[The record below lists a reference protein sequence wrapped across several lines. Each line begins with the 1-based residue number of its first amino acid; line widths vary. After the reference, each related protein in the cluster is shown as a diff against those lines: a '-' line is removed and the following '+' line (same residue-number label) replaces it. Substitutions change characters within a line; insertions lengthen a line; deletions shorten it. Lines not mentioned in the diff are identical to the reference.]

1 MFARRPYLVV
11 VILALVLLSF
21 RLVIGAE
28 SVASGTASVT
38 YQLQALAQEVHPAR
52 ARIEIES
59 GNNQSVLAGGTA
71 KPVQLKLF
79 DASGTPV
86 IGAKIIFIVASK
98 PSSAKEFELSEKKVI
113 TNPVGIANFQP
124 GKINDAGN
132 YSILAMLEGDQSVY
146 SYINFNVND
155 ESWIMYLIFGLFG
168 GLGMFLFG
176 MNLGADGLQKIAGK
190 KMKEILGTF
199 TNNRFMGVL
208 TGILVT
214 AVTQSSSATTV
225 MLVGFVNA
233 SLMTISQ
240 TLSVIFGA
248 NIGTTITVQLIAFEI
263 SHFAL
268 LMVGVGFLLKYSKNK
283 TVVYAGD
290 IILGFGFI
298 FYGMKVMSVAMSP
311 LRSFPAFR
319 DMLIAMSDYPLTAI
333 FGSMLFTALIQSS
346 GATIG
351 LIVVFASQNLITLH
365 ASIPLILGAH
375 TGTCITGW
383 IAAIGASPAAKKTAL
398 LNILYNLIGTV
409 VFLPFL
415 YERFSFSSFV
425 HWLTVP
431 FSTSVARE
439 VANAHMVSAIIK
451 MLVMFPFYDR
461 IVWLTH
467 LIIPEEKP
475 EESGRSVHT
484 KYLSESLLKSPELA
498 LGNVAREISR
508 MAGHVEYMME
518 KVPEMISY
526 GREEVIKEVGVR
538 EEKVDTA
545 QYEITKYLSSLS
557 EESLTENQTSTMMK
571 YMAIINDLE
580 GQGDLIHKIIVPF
593 ARAKAREE
601 IRFSEEGFREL
612 LSMFDRVNENFM
624 LIINAFATNNLETAE
639 RVLKS
644 ERTFEVL
651 IKRLRTAHMRRVF
664 QHKVQSIETS
674 TLHMDLLQCFKR
686 INLHSIE
693 IAKAIGGEWLV
704 QKMAAEEEG
713 ERQVKAEQEA
723 EETMKRVAAQVAA
736 AEEKAANGGK
746 KPENPSEPK
755 SES

>member
-1 MFARRPYLVV
+1 MFARRLYQFVLFSALFLLCTNVV
-11 VILALVLLSF
+11 SADTI
-21 RLVIGAE
+21 
-28 SVASGTASVT
+28 ASATC
-38 YQLQALAQEVHPAR
+38 
-52 ARIEIES
+52 RIQIES
-59 GNNQSVLAGGTA
+59 GNDQAILANGSS
-71 KPVQLKLF
+71 KPVEIKLL
-79 DASGTPV
+79 DAEGKPITN
-86 IGAKIIFIVASK
+86 AALHLIVAEK
-98 PSSAKEFELSEKKVI
+98 PSGAGDFKLETEKI
-113 TNPVGIANFQP
+113 QTNPVGMAIFEP
-124 GKINDAGN
+124 GKISKPGD
-132 YSILAMLEGDQSVY
+132 YSILVMKADDQSVY
-146 SYINFNVND
+146 SYINLNVHD
-155 ESWIMYLIFGLFG
+155 ESWVMYLVFGLFG

-199 TNNRFMGVL
+199 TNNRYMGVL
-208 TGILVT
+208 TGIIVT
-214 AVTQSSSATTV
+214 AITQSSSATTV

-311 LRSFPAFR
+311 LRSFPAFKE
-319 DMLIAMSDYPLTAI
+319 MLIAMSDYPITAI

-351 LIVVFASQNLITLH
+351 LVVVFASQNLITLH

-383 IAAIGASPAAKKTAL
+383 IASIGASAAAKKTAL

-415 YERFSFSSFV
+415 SDSLSFSSLV
-425 HWLTVP
+425 HWCTAP
-431 FSTSVARE
+431 FSDSAARE
-439 VANAHMVSAIIK
+439 VANAHMLSAIIK
-451 MLVMFPFYDR
+451 MIVMFPFYDR

-467 LIIPEEKP
+467 LMIAEETT
-475 EESGRSVHT
+475 EEINRSVRT

-508 MAGHVEYMME
+508 MAGHVEFMME

-526 GREEVIKEVGVR
+526 GREDTISEVTFR

-557 EESLTENQTSTMMK
+557 EESLTEEQTSTMMK

-580 GQGDLIHKIIVPF
+580 GQGDQIHKIIVPF
-593 ARAKAREE
+593 SRAKAREE

-612 LSMFDRVNENFM
+612 MNMFDRVNENFM
-624 LIINAFATNNLETAE
+624 LIINAFATNNLEQAE
-639 RVLKS
+639 RIMKS

-651 IKRLRTAHMRRVF
+651 IKRLRTSHMRRVF

-686 INLHSIE
+686 INVHSIE
-693 IAKAIGGEWLV
+693 IAKAIGGEWLF
-704 QKMAAEEEG
+704 QK
-713 ERQVKAEQEA
+713 
-723 EETMKRVAAQVAA
+723 AA
-736 AEEKAANGGK
+736 AEDEVEKQARADKEATEIVEKA
-746 KPENPSEPK
+746 SEPTDK
-755 SES
+755 TE

>member
-1 MFARRPYLVV
+1 LKLVDTE
-11 VILALVLLSF
+11 
-21 RLVIGAE
+21 G
-28 SVASGTASVT
+28 
-38 YQLQALAQEVHPAR
+38 
-52 ARIEIES
+52 
-59 GNNQSVLAGGTA
+59 
-71 KPVQLKLF
+71 KPV
-79 DASGTPV
+79 V
-86 IGAKIIFIVASK
+86 GANILFIVASK
-98 PSSAKEFELSEKKVI
+98 PSSAREYVLAEKRVI
-113 TNPVGIANFQP
+113 TNPVGVALFNP
-124 GKINDAGN
+124 GKVDEAGN

-176 MNLGADGLQKIAGK
+176 MNLGAEGLQKIAGK

-199 TNNRFMGVL
+199 TNNRYMGVL
-208 TGILVT
+208 TGVLVT

-268 LMVGVGFLLKYSKNK
+268 LMIGIGFLLKYSKNK

-298 FYGMKVMSVAMSP
+298 FYGMKVMSVSMSP
-311 LRSFPAFR
+311 LRSFPAFKE
-319 DMLIAMSDYPLTAI
+319 MLIAMSDYPITAI

-351 LIVVFASQNLITLH
+351 LVVVFASQNLITLH

-383 IAAIGASPAAKKTAL
+383 IASIGASAAAKKTAL
-398 LNILYNLIGTV
+398 LNILYNVIGTI

-415 YERFSFSSFV
+415 YESLSFARFV
-425 HWLTVP
+425 HWATAP
-431 FSTSVARE
+431 FSDSVARE
-439 VANAHMVSAIIK
+439 VANAHMFSAILK
-451 MLVMFPFYDR
+451 MFVMFPFYDR
-461 IVWLTH
+461 IVWCTH
-467 LIIPEEKP
+467 LLIAEEAT
-475 EESGRSVHT
+475 EETGRSVHT
-484 KYLSESLLKSPELA
+484 KYLSETLLKSPELA

-508 MAGHVEYMME
+508 MAGHVEFMME

-526 GREEVIKEVGVR
+526 GREETIAEVNFR

-545 QYEITKYLSSLS
+545 QYEITRYLSSLS
-557 EESLTENQTSTMMK
+557 EESLTEAQTSTMMK

-593 ARAKAREE
+593 SRAKAREE

-612 LSMFDRVNENFM
+612 LGMFDRVNENFM
-624 LIINAFATNNLETAE
+624 LIINAFATNNLEQAE
-639 RVLKS
+639 RVLRS

-651 IKRLRTAHMRRVF
+651 IKRLRTSHMRRVF

-693 IAKAIGGEWLV
+693 VARAIGGEWLT
-704 QKMAAEEEG
+704 QKMASEG
-713 ERQVKAEQEA
+713 DTEKQIKAEQEA
-723 EETMKRVAAQVAA
+723 EKTLAAVAAKVSAKTSENDSDALPTNDSVASS
-736 AEEKAANGGK
+736 
-746 KPENPSEPK
+746 PSDKETPK
-755 SES
+755 S

>member
-1 MFARRPYLVV
+1 MFVRRPYLL
-11 VILALVLLSF
+11 VILSVLVLVSF
-21 RLVIGAE
+21 RLVVGAE
-28 SVASGTASVT
+28 LASPTSAS
-38 YQLQALAQEVHPAR
+38 LATVVPDLHPAR
-52 ARIEIES
+52 ARIDVEA
-59 GNNQSVLAGGTA
+59 GNNQSVLAGATA
-71 KPVQLKLF
+71 KPIDLKVL
-79 DASGTPV
+79 DVDGKPIV
-86 IGAKIIFIVASK
+86 GGNIIFIVAAK
-98 PSSAKEFELSEKKVI
+98 PSSAKEFELPEKKAV
-113 TNPVGIANFQP
+113 TNPVGMATFHP
-124 GKINDAGN
+124 GKINVPGN
-132 YSILAMLEGDQSVY
+132 YSILAMLEGDQTVY
-146 SYINFNVND
+146 NYMNFSVND
-155 ESWIMYLIFGLFG
+155 ESWIMYLLFGLFG

-176 MNLGADGLQKIAGK
+176 MNLSSDGLQKIAGK
-190 KMKEILGTF
+190 KMKEILGAF
-199 TNNRFMGVL
+199 TNNRYMGVL

-214 AVTQSSSATTV
+214 IVTQSSSATTV

-248 NIGTTITVQLIAFEI
+248 NIGTTVTVQLIAFDI

-268 LMVGVGFLLKYSKNK
+268 LMIGIGFLLKFSKNK
-283 TVVYAGD
+283 TIFYAGD

-298 FYGMKVMSVAMSP
+298 FYGMKVMSTAMSP

-319 DMLIAMSDYPLTAI
+319 EMLVAMSDYQITAI
-333 FGSMLFTALIQSS
+333 FGSMLFTAVIQSS

-351 LIVVFASQNLITLH
+351 LVVVFASQNLISLQ

-398 LNILYNLIGTV
+398 LNVLYNLIGTL

-415 YERFSFSSFV
+415 YETFSFASFI
-425 HWLTVP
+425 HWLTAP
-431 FSTSVARE
+431 FSDSVARE

-467 LIIPEEKP
+467 LFITEEVT
-475 EESGRSVHT
+475 EEANRAIHT

-508 MAGHVEYMME
+508 MAGHVEFMME

-526 GREEVIKEVGVR
+526 GREETINEVTFR
-538 EEKVDTA
+538 EQKVDNA
-545 QYEITKYLSSLS
+545 QEEITKYLSSMS
-557 EESLTENQTSTMMK
+557 EGSLTEEQTAMMMK
-571 YMAIINDLE
+571 YMSIINDLE

-593 ARAKAREE
+593 ARAKVRDE

-624 LIINAFATNNLETAE
+624 LIINAFATNNLEQAM

-644 ERTFEVL
+644 ERTFDVL
-651 IKRLRTAHMRRVF
+651 IKRLRTSHMRRVF

-693 IAKAIGGEWLV
+693 IARSIGGDQLI
-704 QKMAAEEEG
+704 QKMAADSDAE
-713 ERQVKAEQEA
+713 QHAMAEQEA
-723 EETMKRVAAQVAA
+723 ENVLAQV
-736 AEEKAANGGK
+736 KAKVSGVLPADDSTGGK
-746 KPENPSEPK
+746 GPESEQ
-755 SES
+755 

>member
-11 VILALVLLSF
+11 VLLALVLLSF

-28 SVASGTASVT
+28 SVASGPASAAH
-38 YQLQALAQEVHPAR
+38 QLQAVAQEIHPDR

-71 KPVQLKLF
+71 KPVEIKLL

-86 IGAKIIFIVASK
+86 VGAKIIFIVASK
-98 PSSAKEFELSEKKVI
+98 PSGAKEFELSEKKIV
-113 TNPVGIANFQP
+113 TNPIGAAIFHP

-199 TNNRFMGVL
+199 TNNRYMGVL

-311 LRSFPAFR
+311 LRSFPAFK
-319 DMLIAMSDYPLTAI
+319 DMLIAMSDYPITAI

-351 LIVVFASQNLITLH
+351 LVVVFASQNLITLH

-415 YERFSFSSFV
+415 YEGLSFSTFV
-425 HWLTVP
+425 HWLTAP

-439 VANAHMVSAIIK
+439 VANAHMVSAILK
-451 MLVMFPFYDR
+451 MIVMFPFYDR

-467 LIIPEEKP
+467 LIIPEEKV

-612 LSMFDRVNENFM
+612 LNMFDRVNENFM

-693 IAKAIGGEWLV
+693 IARAIGGEWLV

-723 EETMKRVAAQVAA
+723 EETMRRVAAQVAA
-736 AEEKAANGGK
+736 AEEKAANGAK
-746 KPENPSEPK
+746 KSESPSEPK

>member
-1 MFARRPYLVV
+1 MFARRSYLLVV
-11 VILALVLLSF
+11 IFILVLFSYRF
-21 RLVIGAE
+21 VVGAE
-28 SVASGTASVT
+28 LISSGTAAT
-38 YQLQALAQEVHPAR
+38 ETQQLKALVPEVHPER

-59 GNNQSVLAGGTA
+59 GNHQSVLAGGTA
-71 KPVQLKLF
+71 KPVSMKLL
-79 DASGTPV
+79 DADGNPIV
-86 IGAKIIFIVASK
+86 GANIIFIVASK
-98 PSSAKEFELSEKKVI
+98 PSTAKEYELSEKKVV
-113 TNPVGIANFQP
+113 TNPIGVATFHP
-124 GKINDAGN
+124 GAINEAGN
-132 YSILAMLEGDQSVY
+132 YSILAMLDGDQAVY
-146 SYINFNVND
+146 SYINFSVND
-155 ESWIMYLIFGLFG
+155 ESWIMYLVFGLFG

-199 TNNRFMGVL
+199 TNNRYMGVL

-214 AVTQSSSATTV
+214 AITQSSSATTV

-248 NIGTTITVQLIAFEI
+248 NIGTTITVQLIVFDI
-263 SHFAL
+263 SNFAL
-268 LMVGVGFLLKYSKNK
+268 LMIGIGFLLKYSKNK

-319 DMLIAMSDYPLTAI
+319 DMLIAMSDYPITAI

-351 LIVVFASQNLITLH
+351 LVVVFASQNLITLH
-365 ASIPLILGAH
+365 ASVPLILGAH

-383 IAAIGASPAAKKTAL
+383 IAAIGASAAAKKTAL
-398 LNILYNLIGTV
+398 LNVLYNLIGTV

-415 YERFSFSSFV
+415 YEGFSFSSFV
-425 HWLTVP
+425 HWATVP
-431 FSTSVARE
+431 FSDSVARE
-439 VANAHMVSAIIK
+439 VANAHMFSAILK
-451 MLVMFPFYDR
+451 MFVMFPFYDR

-467 LIIPEEKP
+467 LIIAEEVS
-475 EESGRSVHT
+475 EETSRSVHT

-508 MAGHVEYMME
+508 MAGHVEFMME

-526 GREEVIKEVGVR
+526 GREETIKEVGFR
-538 EEKVDTA
+538 EEKVDNA
-545 QYEITKYLSSLS
+545 QEEITKYLSSLS
-557 EESLTENQTSTMMK
+557 EESLTEEQTGTMMK
-571 YMAIINDLE
+571 YMSIINDLE

-593 ARAKAREE
+593 SRAKVRDE

-612 LSMFDRVNENFM
+612 LTMFDRINENFM
-624 LIINAFATNNLETAE
+624 LIINAFATNNLEQAE

-693 IAKAIGGEWLV
+693 IAKSIGGEWLV
-704 QKMAAEEEG
+704 QKMADEEEN
-713 ERQVKAEQEA
+713 ERMVKAEQDA
-723 EETMKRVAAQVAA
+723 EQVIADAA
-736 AEEKAANGGK
+736 AKAAVVANSSKDGTK
-746 KPENPSEPK
+746 E
-755 SES
+755 

>member
-1 MFARRPYLVV
+1 MFARRPYLL
-11 VILALVLLSF
+11 VILSVLILVSF
-21 RLVIGAE
+21 RLVVGAE
-28 SVASGTASVT
+28 LASPTP
-38 YQLQALAQEVHPAR
+38 AQSATGVPDLHPAR
-52 ARIEIES
+52 ARIDVET
-59 GNNQSVLAGGTA
+59 GNNQSVLAGATA
-71 KPVQLKLF
+71 KPIELKVL
-79 DASGTPV
+79 DVDGKPIV
-86 IGAKIIFIVASK
+86 GGNVIFIIASK
-98 PSSAKEFELSEKKVI
+98 PSSAKEFELTEKRAV
-113 TNPVGIANFQP
+113 TNPVGIATFHP
-124 GKINDAGN
+124 GKINEPGN
-132 YSILAMLEGDQSVY
+132 YSILAMLEGDQTVY
-146 SYINFNVND
+146 SYMSFSVND
-155 ESWIMYLIFGLFG
+155 ESWIMYLLFGLFG

-176 MNLGADGLQKIAGK
+176 MNLSSDGLQKIAGK
-190 KMKEILGTF
+190 KMKEILGAF
-199 TNNRFMGVL
+199 TNNRYMGVL

-214 AVTQSSSATTV
+214 IVTQSSSATTV

-248 NIGTTITVQLIAFEI
+248 NIGTTVTVQLIAFDI

-268 LMVGVGFLLKYSKNK
+268 LMIGLGFLLKFSKNK
-283 TVVYAGD
+283 TVFYAGD
-290 IILGFGFI
+290 IVLGFGFI
-298 FYGMKVMSVAMSP
+298 FYGMKVMSTAMSP

-319 DMLIAMSDYPLTAI
+319 EMLVAMSDYQITAI

-351 LIVVFASQNLITLH
+351 LVVVFASQNLISLQ

-398 LNILYNLIGTV
+398 LNVLYNLIGTV

-415 YERFSFSSFV
+415 YDKLSFASFV
-425 HWLTVP
+425 HWLTAP
-431 FSTSVARE
+431 FSDSVARE

-467 LIIPEEKP
+467 LFITEEVT
-475 EESGRSVHT
+475 EEANRAIHT

-508 MAGHVEYMME
+508 MAGHVEFMME

-526 GREEVIKEVGVR
+526 GREETINEVTFR
-538 EEKVDTA
+538 EEKVDNA
-545 QYEITKYLSSLS
+545 QEEITKYLSSMS
-557 EESLTENQTSTMMK
+557 EGSLTEDQTAMMMK
-571 YMAIINDLE
+571 YMSIINDLE

-593 ARAKAREE
+593 ARAKVRDE

-624 LIINAFATNNLETAE
+624 LIINAFATNNLEQAM

-644 ERTFEVL
+644 ERTFDVL
-651 IKRLRTAHMRRVF
+651 IKRLRTSHMRRVF

-693 IAKAIGGEWLV
+693 IARSVGGEQLV
-704 QKMAAEEEG
+704 QKMAAESDAELHARAEQDA
-713 ERQVKAEQEA
+713 EIVLAAVKAKVSGEPDGDS
-723 EETMKRVAAQVAA
+723 ET
-736 AEEKAANGGK
+736 G
-746 KPENPSEPK
+746 ENRGNDQ
-755 SES
+755 

>member
-11 VILALVLLSF
+11 VLLALVLLSF

-28 SVASGTASVT
+28 SVASGPASAAH
-38 YQLQALAQEVHPAR
+38 QLQAVAQEIHPDR

-71 KPVQLKLF
+71 KPVEIKLL

-86 IGAKIIFIVASK
+86 VGAKIIFIVASK
-98 PSSAKEFELSEKKVI
+98 PSGAKEFELSEKKIV
-113 TNPVGIANFQP
+113 TNPIGAAIFHP

-199 TNNRFMGVL
+199 TNNRYMGVL

-268 LMVGVGFLLKYSKNK
+268 LMVGIGFLLKYSKNK

-319 DMLIAMSDYPLTAI
+319 DMLIAMSDYPITAI

-351 LIVVFASQNLITLH
+351 LVVVFASQNLITLH

-415 YERFSFSSFV
+415 YEGLSFSTFV
-425 HWLTVP
+425 HWLTAP

-439 VANAHMVSAIIK
+439 VANAHMVSAILK
-451 MLVMFPFYDR
+451 MIVMFPFYDR

-467 LIIPEEKP
+467 LIIPEEKV

-612 LSMFDRVNENFM
+612 LNS
-624 LIINAFATNNLETAE
+624 
-639 RVLKS
+639 
-644 ERTFEVL
+644 
-651 IKRLRTAHMRRVF
+651 
-664 QHKVQSIETS
+664 SIALTKTS
-674 TLHMDLLQCFKR
+674 C
-686 INLHSIE
+686 
-693 IAKAIGGEWLV
+693 
-704 QKMAAEEEG
+704 
-713 ERQVKAEQEA
+713 
-723 EETMKRVAAQVAA
+723 
-736 AEEKAANGGK
+736 
-746 KPENPSEPK
+746 
-755 SES
+755 

>member
-28 SVASGTASVT
+28 SIASGPASAA

-71 KPVQLKLF
+71 KPVQLKLL

-98 PSSAKEFELSEKKVI
+98 PSNAKEFELSEKKVV
-113 TNPVGIANFQP
+113 TNPIGIATFQP

-199 TNNRFMGVL
+199 TNNRYMGVL

-268 LMVGVGFLLKYSKNK
+268 LMVGIGFLLKYSKNK

-319 DMLIAMSDYPLTAI
+319 DMLIAMSDYPITAI

-415 YERFSFSSFV
+415 YENLSFSSFV
-425 HWLTVP
+425 HWLTTP

-439 VANAHMVSAIIK
+439 VANAHMVSAILK
-451 MLVMFPFYDR
+451 MVVMFPFYDR
-461 IVWLTH
+461 IVWMTH
-467 LIIPEEKP
+467 LIIPEEKA

-693 IAKAIGGEWLV
+693 ISKAIGGEWLV

-713 ERQVKAEQEA
+713 ERLVKAEQEA
-723 EETMKRVAAQVAA
+723 EETMKRVAAQVSA
-736 AEEKAANGGK
+736 AEEKAANGVK
-746 KPENPSEPK
+746 KPEAPSEPK

>member
-1 MFARRPYLVV
+1 MFARRFYFLM
-11 VILALVLLSF
+11 IFCLLVLFGYGYTGGTEL
-21 RLVIGAE
+21 
-28 SVASGTASVT
+28 VASGPATET
-38 YQLQALAQEVHPAR
+38 QQLKALSPEVYPER

-59 GNNQSVLAGGTA
+59 GNHQSVLAGGTA
-71 KPVQLKLF
+71 KPVSLKLL
-79 DASGTPV
+79 DVEGKPMVGASV
-86 IGAKIIFIVASK
+86 IFIVASK
-98 PSSAKEFELSEKKVI
+98 PSAAKEFELSEKKVV
-113 TNPVGIANFQP
+113 TNPVGVATFNI
-124 GKINDAGN
+124 GEISEAGN
-132 YSILAMLEGDQSVY
+132 YSILAMLDGDQSVY
-146 SYINFNVND
+146 SYINLNVND
-155 ESWIMYLIFGLFG
+155 ESWIMYLVFGLFG

-199 TNNRFMGVL
+199 TNNRYMGVL

-268 LMVGVGFLLKYSKNK
+268 LMIGIGFLLKYSKNK

-298 FYGMKVMSVAMSP
+298 FYGMKVMSVSMSP
-311 LRSFPAFR
+311 LRSFPAFKE
-319 DMLIAMSDYPLTAI
+319 MLIAMSDYPITAI

-351 LIVVFASQNLITLH
+351 LVVVFASQNLITLH

-383 IAAIGASPAAKKTAL
+383 IAAIGASAAAKKTAL

-415 YERFSFSSFV
+415 YESLSFSAFV
-425 HWLTVP
+425 HWSTAP
-431 FSTSVARE
+431 FSDSVARE
-439 VANAHMVSAIIK
+439 VANAHMFSAIIK
-451 MLVMFPFYDR
+451 MVVMFPFYDR

-467 LIIPEEKP
+467 LMISEEP
-475 EESGRSVHT
+475 SEEISRSVHT
-484 KYLSESLLKSPELA
+484 KYLSEGLLKSPELA

-508 MAGHVEYMME
+508 MAGHVEFMME

-526 GREEVIKEVGVR
+526 GREETIQEVTFR
-538 EEKVDTA
+538 EEKVDNA
-545 QYEITKYLSSLS
+545 QEEITKYLSSLS
-557 EESLTENQTSTMMK
+557 EESLTEDQTGTMMK
-571 YMAIINDLE
+571 YMSIINDLE

-593 ARAKAREE
+593 SRAKVRDE

-624 LIINAFATNNLETAE
+624 LIINSFATNNLDQAE

-664 QHKVQSIETS
+664 QHEVQSIETS

-693 IAKAIGGEWLV
+693 DA
-704 QKMAAEEEG
+704 
-713 ERQVKAEQEA
+713 
-723 EETMKRVAAQVAA
+723 
-736 AEEKAANGGK
+736 
-746 KPENPSEPK
+746 
-755 SES
+755 